1 MTRLVG
7 KSLRKL
13 EEILDLAPAPWDED
27 YVKLLA
33 MQKDAATNVVNM
45 SIKADESRFRV
56 QNESAIVAILQE
68 VRALKKPALPAIEVH
83 AASS

>member
-1 MTRLVG
+1 M
-7 KSLRKL
+7 
-13 EEILDLAPAPWDED
+13 
-27 YVKLLA
+27 KLLA

-68 VRALKKPALPAIEVH
+68 VRALKQPSPPAIEVVG
-83 AASS
+83 ASHQ

>member
-1 MTRLVG
+1 
-7 KSLRKL
+7 
-13 EEILDLAPAPWDED
+13 
-27 YVKLLA
+27 
-33 MQKDAATNVVNM
+33 MQKEAATSVINM

-68 VRALKKPALPAIEVH
+68 VRAMKKPALPAIEVH

>member
-1 MTRLVG
+1 
-7 KSLRKL
+7 
-13 EEILDLAPAPWDED
+13 
-27 YVKLLA
+27 

-68 VRALKKPALPAIEVH
+68 VRALKKPSPPAVEVSSH
-83 AASS
+83 GASILSE

>member
-1 MTRLVG
+1 
-7 KSLRKL
+7 
-13 EEILDLAPAPWDED
+13 
-27 YVKLLA
+27 

-68 VRALKKPALPAIEVH
+68 VRALKQPSPPAIEVVG
-83 AASS
+83 ASHQ